1 MADPKRDEWHIS
13 LTVHRDLFDQ
23 VVAGVLPVKVGQGSF
38 HLLRDVRGAVA
49 RLDLR
54 QRVRGLLEE
63 RKPPEVLV
71 QARDRAVALW
81 QERREVVHRR
91 VDELVHVEGDWKVQ
105 IDQEGSSLR
114 YGDQRVGLEARVK
127 LSAEGTATL
136 VKEGLDLPFH
146 LQRFVAASLE
156 LGNIHYDK
164 NRRAIVGE
172 LGRPVVDLGNH
183 AALQLASQALEIV
196 LEKQLFRVNPVT
208 LLTRDQVEGMVKPAS
223 GPFKVELGVED
234 LELVVDER
242 SITLRARFG
251 FTQRQLEREEDP
263 ARLG

>member
-1 MADPKRDEWHIS
+1 MVDPKRDDWHIS
-13 LTVHRDLFDQ
+13 LSVHRDLFDQ
-23 VVAGVLPVKVGQGSF
+23 LIAGVLPVKVGEGSF

-49 RLDLR
+49 RLELR

-91 VDELVHVEGDWKVQ
+91 VDDLVHVEGDWKIQ
-105 IDQEGSSLR
+105 IDQDGSSLR
-114 YGDQRVGLEARVK
+114 YGEQRVGLEARVR

-136 VKEGLDLPFH
+136 VKEGLELPFH

-156 LGNIHYDK
+156 LGNIHYDRG
-164 NRRAIVGE
+164 RRAIVGE
-172 LGRPVVDLGNH
+172 LGRPVVDLGPQ
-183 AALQLASQALEIV
+183 AVLQLASQALEIV
-196 LEKQLFRVNPVT
+196 LEKQLFRVNPIT

-234 LELVVDER
+234 LDLAVDER
-242 SITLRARFG
+242 SVTLRARFG
-251 FTQRQLEREEDP
+251 FTQRQLGRDEEP
-263 ARLG
+263 PQLS